1 VATVVGDI
9 TGFIVENWV
18 QWQDWILARLQQAAG
33 LPAVDPED
41 VEPEFDFKSKE
52 MLQINW
58 WLDNREMMRNLRFR
72 PFEWFDDMLRTR
84 TKCKVHIPAELS
96 KLQTVGAFMA
106 ACSKNEKGKGK
117 DKTRGRQVDRQQSKQ
132 WPGHQW
138 HGHQWHEQGWQTHW
152 K

>member
-1 VATVVGDI
+1 
-9 TGFIVENWV
+9 
-18 QWQDWILARLQQAAG
+18 
-33 LPAVDPED
+33 
-41 VEPEFDFKSKE
+41 

-58 WLDNREMMRNLRFR
+58 WLDNREVMRNLRFR